1 MTRVGLGRLGLDGST
16 LLFTVIVTACAAT
29 MFGLVPAWRAARRD
43 LTCTIKAGASG
54 ALAQGGRGFSGRN
67 LLIVG
72 EMALALVLLTAG
84 GLMLKSV
91 ARLQATELGF
101 EPDSLL
107 SVRIALPA
115 PQYNGQRA
123 TQLLEHLVGALAP
136 RPGIESVAY
145 GSCAPVQAGCNGT
158 TISFP
163 DRPPV
168 PGGNRPGV
176 GIVWVSPT
184 YFDTLGI
191 RLVRGRAFTE
201 HDRFG
206 QPKVVVINET
216 AARQL
221 FSGEDPI
228 GRRLRSA
235 REDSA
240 TVPKSWGSSG
250 TFATDSPICR
260 SGRTCIYRCCSRCAP
275 RE

>member
-16 LLFTVIVTACAAT
+16 LLFTAIVTACAAT

-43 LTCTIKAGASG
+43 LTGTIKAGASG

-72 EMALALVLLTAG
+72 ETALALVLLTAG

-107 SVRIALPA
+107 SARIALPA
-115 PQYNGQRA
+115 PHTTVSVRRSFSNVSSVRWRR
-123 TQLLEHLVGALAP
+123 VP
-136 RPGIESVAY
+136 RFESVAY

-158 TISFP
+158 TIWFP
-163 DRPPV
+163 DRPPA
-168 PGGNRPGV
+168 PGGKLPVGV
-176 GIVWVSPT
+176 VWASPT

-221 FSGEDPI
+221 FSGEDPL
-228 GRRLRSA
+228 GRRVALGQGGFGDGA
-235 REDSA
+235 E
-240 TVPKSWGSSG
+240 SWGLSG
-250 TFATDSPICR
+250 TFATDRPICR

-275 RE
+275 RG